1 MAFTLQFG
9 VLATFD
15 QLSDEQRAIVEL
27 VLKQGKS
34 YGELSEM
41 LGLPEGRVRELA
53 RDALVDLAPITAR
66 GVEQDWRGQL
76 ADYVLGQQAGPEA
89 TATRGHLRRSEAARS
104 WTRSLLDALEQLY
117 PNGDVPAIPDG
128 ERGGRAG
135 RRAAAAAATPTAA
148 AATPTAVGTREPRT
162 LAPADA
168 GAVRRRRIATA
179 AGVGVLILVALLLW
193 PVGLLTGG
201 DDEEPSQASSGTE
214 QAGGGEGDGGAIP
227 TRTQGQAIVARQQG
241 ATQVLVTA
249 TGLEPSTQNTA
260 YQVSLANSEQDRRS
274 LGATVT
280 DQQGNLQA
288 GAELPA
294 NFEDYEFIDLASVT
308 VRGQGQNQSFEEGP
322 TVLRGLIELRDK
334 PITRGTGDNQVTLL
348 GEIRMLP
355 LPE

>member
-1 MAFTLQFG
+1 M
-9 VLATFD
+9 ATFD

-34 YGELSEM
+34 YGELSDM
-41 LGLPEGRVRELA
+41 LGMPENRVRELA

-117 PNGDVPAIPDG
+117 PDGDVPVIPDG
-128 ERGGRAG
+128 ERGS
-135 RRAAAAAATPTAA
+135 RRGAPPAPGAA
-148 AATPTAVGTREPRT
+148 REPRA
-162 LAPADA
+162 LSPESAS
-168 GAVRRRRIATA
+168 AVRRRRLATA
-179 AGVGVLILVALLLW
+179 AGVAVLILVALLVW

-201 DDEEPSQASSGTE
+201 DDEEPSQASSGTDTAAE
-214 QAGGGEGDGGAIP
+214 NPIP
-227 TRTQGQAIVARQQG
+227 TRSEGQAIVARQEGQ
-241 ATQVLVTA
+241 TQVLVTA

-260 YQVSLANSEQDRRS
+260 YQVFLSNDEEDRRS

-280 DQQGNLQA
+280 DEQGNLRA
-288 GAELPA
+288 GAPLPR
-294 NFEDYEFIDLASVT
+294 NFRDYEFIDLTAVT
-308 VRGQGQNQSFEEGP
+308 VAGQGRNQRFEEGA
-322 TVLRGLIELRDK
+322 TVLRGLLELSDE
-334 PITRGTGDNQVTLL
+334 PVTRQGITLL

>member
-1 MAFTLQFG
+1 M
-9 VLATFD
+9 ATFD

-34 YGELSEM
+34 YGELSDM
-41 LGLPEGRVRELA
+41 LGLSETRVRELA

-66 GVEQDWRGQL
+66 GVEEDWRGQL
-76 ADYVLGQQAGPEA
+76 TDYVLGQQAGPEA

-117 PNGDVPAIPDG
+117 PDGDVPAIPDG
-128 ERGGRAG
+128 ERGS
-135 RRAAAAAATPTAA
+135 RRGAAAAPPDPGGAA
-148 AATPTAVGTREPRT
+148 REPRA
-162 LAPADA
+162 LSPDA
-168 GAVRRRRIATA
+168 ASAVRRRRAVTA
-179 AGVGVLILVALLLW
+179 AGVGVLILVALLVW

-201 DDEEPSQASSGTE
+201 DDEEPSQASSDT
-214 QAGGGEGDGGAIP
+214 QATGGGGDDEGPIA

-260 YQVSLANSEQDRRS
+260 YQVYLSNSEDDRRS

-294 NFEDYEFIDLASVT
+294 NFEDYEFIDLTSVT
-308 VRGQGQNQSFEEGP
+308 VRGQGKNQRFEDGP
-322 TVLRGLIELRDK
+322 TVLRGLVELRDK
-334 PITRGTGDNQVTLL
+334 PVTRGTGNRKVTLL

-355 LPE
+355 LPD

>member
-117 PNGDVPAIPDG
+117 PNGDVPAIPDS
-128 ERGGRAG
+128 ERGGRSG
-135 RRAAAAAATPTAA
+135 RRAAAAPAAPAPA
-148 AATPTAVGTREPRT
+148 GAREPRT

-168 GAVRRRRIATA
+168 SAVRRRRIATA

-260 YQVSLANSEQDRRS
+260 YQVYLANSEEDRRS

-308 VRGQGQNQSFEEGP
+308 VRGEGQNQRFEDGP
-322 TVLRGLIELRDK
+322 TVLRGLVELRDK

>member
-1 MAFTLQFG
+1 M
-9 VLATFD
+9 ATFD

-34 YGELSEM
+34 YGELSDM
-41 LGLPEGRVRELA
+41 LGLPETRVRELA

-66 GVEQDWRGQL
+66 GVEEDWRGQL

-117 PNGDVPAIPDG
+117 PSGDVPAIPDG
-128 ERGGRAG
+128 ERGS
-135 RRAAAAAATPTAA
+135 RRAAAAAPAPGGGAA
-148 AATPTAVGTREPRT
+148 PRALSPESAA
-162 LAPADA
+162 
-168 GAVRRRRIATA
+168 AVRRRRLITA
-179 AGVGVLILVALLLW
+179 AGVGVLILVALLVW

-201 DDEEPSQASSGTE
+201 DDDEPSQASAGSQ
-214 QAGGGEGDGGAIP
+214 QAQSNGGDGGAGAVS
-227 TRTQGQAIVARQQG
+227 TQMQGQAIVARQQG

-260 YQVSLANSEQDRRS
+260 YQVYLSNSEDDRRS

-280 DQQGNLQA
+280 DQQGSLQA
-288 GAELPA
+288 GAQLPQ
-294 NFEDYEFIDLASVT
+294 NFEDYEFIDLAAVT
-308 VRGQGQNQSFEEGP
+308 VRGRGQNQRFEEGP
-322 TVLRGLIELRDK
+322 TVLRGLIELRDN
-334 PITRGTGDNQVTLL
+334 PVARGTGQNRITLL

>member
-1 MAFTLQFG
+1 M
-9 VLATFD
+9 ATFD

-41 LGLPEGRVRELA
+41 LGLPEARVRELA
-53 RDALVDLAPITAR
+53 RDALVDLAPVTAR
-66 GVEQDWRGQL
+66 GVEEDWRGQL

-117 PNGDVPAIPDG
+117 PKGELPAIPDG
-128 ERGGRAG
+128 ERGS
-135 RRAAAAAATPTAA
+135 RRGAAAAPAPGGTAA
-148 AATPTAVGTREPRT
+148 PRRLSPEGAA
-162 LAPADA
+162 
-168 GAVRRRRIATA
+168 AVRRRRLITA
-179 AGVGVLILVALLLW
+179 AGVGVLIVVALLVW
-193 PVGLLTGG
+193 PVGLLTG
-201 DDEEPSQASSGTE
+201 DDDDEPSQASAGPQ
-214 QAGGGEGDGGAIP
+214 QAGGDGDGGPIS
-227 TRTQGQAIVARQQG
+227 TQMQGQAIIARQQG
-241 ATQVLVTA
+241 ATQILVRA
-249 TGLEPSTQNTA
+249 SGLEPSTQNTA
-260 YQVSLANSEQDRRS
+260 YQVYLANSEEDRRS

-308 VRGQGQNQSFEEGP
+308 VEGQGRNQRFVDGP
-322 TVLRGLIELRDK
+322 TVLRGLLELREN
-334 PITRGTGDNQVTLL
+334 PVTRGSGNRRITLL

-355 LPE
+355 LPD

>member
-1 MAFTLQFG
+1 M
-9 VLATFD
+9 ATFD

-41 LGLPEGRVRELA
+41 LGLPETRVRELA

-117 PNGDVPAIPDG
+117 PNGDIPAIPDG
-128 ERGGRAG
+128 ERGSRRGATAAPAKAGGAAPRALTPDS
-135 RRAAAAAATPTAA
+135 AAAA
-148 AATPTAVGTREPRT
+148 
-162 LAPADA
+162 
-168 GAVRRRRIATA
+168 RRRRLVTA
-179 AGVGVLILVALLLW
+179 IGVGVLILAAVLLW
-193 PVGLLTGG
+193 PVGLLTG
-201 DDEEPSQASSGTE
+201 DDDDEPSQASAGSQQE
-214 QAGGGEGDGGAIP
+214 QGDGGPIA
-227 TRTQGQAIVARQQG
+227 TGTQGQAIVLRRQG
-241 ATQVLVTA
+241 STQVLVTA
-249 TGLEPSTQNTA
+249 TGLEPSTRNTA
-260 YQVSLANSEQDRRS
+260 YQVFLANSEQDRRS
-274 LGATVT
+274 LGATAT

-294 NFEDYEFIDLASVT
+294 NFRDFEFIDLASVT
-308 VRGQGQNQSFEEGP
+308 VRGRGQNQRFEDGP
-322 TVLRGLIELRDK
+322 TVLRGLVELRDR
-334 PITRGTGDNQVTLL
+334 PVSRGRGNQRITLL

-355 LPE
+355 LPD